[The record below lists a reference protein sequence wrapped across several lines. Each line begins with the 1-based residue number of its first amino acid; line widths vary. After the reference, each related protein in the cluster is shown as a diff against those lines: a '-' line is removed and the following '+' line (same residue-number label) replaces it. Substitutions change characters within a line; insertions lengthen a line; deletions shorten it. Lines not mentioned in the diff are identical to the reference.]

1 MSQFFI
7 DRPIFAWV
15 IAIFIALAGIV
26 AIPQLPVAR
35 FPDIAPPSV
44 SIFAT
49 YAGADVQ
56 TVSDSVIRPIE
67 KELSSVKNVLYYES
81 TVDSTGGANIF
92 VTFRP
97 GTDPELAQVDVQNRM
112 KNAEPL
118 LPETVRRAGIGVEGA
133 ESGFLMVITLKSR
146 EGKTDELS
154 LGDYLTRNL
163 AEELKRLPGVGRV
176 QQFGAERAMRVRSS
190 SRTCSE

>member
-7 DRPIFAWV
+7 DRPVFAWV

-44 SIFAT
+44 SIFT
-49 YAGADVQ
+49 SYAGADAQ

-81 TVDSTGGANIF
+81 TVDSTGGANIT

-97 GTDPELAQVDVQNRM
+97 GTDPDLAQVRV
-112 KNAEPL
+112 L
-118 LPETVRRAGIGVEGA
+118 LMTARGSVVEHRKGMALGA
-133 ESGFLMVITLKSR
+133 DGFIAKPF
-146 EGKTDELS
+146 E
-154 LGDYLTRNL
+154 L
-163 AEELKRLPGVGRV
+163 AELRAEMGRLLAV
-176 QQFGAERAMRVRSS
+176 
-190 SRTCSE
+190 T